1 MGRKTQITKEQ
12 MLEAGLKIV
21 IRDGH
26 NAVSIKTVAA
36 ELGCSTT
43 PIAWSFENIDNYRRE
58 LRTYAMQ
65 YMNGKMTGEGKST
78 TADHRKTGDI
88 YVDMAIDEPNLI
100 RYLRSDE
107 RDLQQHGGIGFI
119 FDFDKVKR
127 ISEGLA
133 KQYGITEGQA
143 LDYIRFVT
151 TYTEGVVSMIL
162 SGVYKMSNEDAH
174 KLLTEAGDAYMIF
187 LKNGERHCNK

>member
-26 NAVSIKTVAA
+26 NVVSIKTVAA

-43 PIAWSFENIDNYRRE
+43 PIAWSFENIDNYRKE

-65 YMNGKMTGEGKST
+65 YMNSKMTGDGKST

-107 RDLQQHGGIGFI
+107 RDLQEHGGIGFI
-119 FDFDKVKR
+119 FDFDKVKA
-127 ISEGLA
+127 INEGLA
-133 KQYGITEGQA
+133 KQYGITEAQA

-174 KLLTEAGDAYMIF
+174 ELLTEAGEAYMIF
-187 LKNGERHCNK
+187 LKKGERK

>member
-1 MGRKTQITKEQ
+1 MGRKTQVTREQ

-43 PIAWSFENIDNYRRE
+43 PIAWSFENIDNYRKE
-58 LRTYAMQ
+58 LRSYAMQ
-65 YMNGKMTGEGKST
+65 YMNGKMTGDGKST
-78 TADHRKTGDI
+78 TDDHRKTGDI

-107 RDLQQHGGIGFI
+107 RDLQEHGGIGFI
-119 FDFDKVKR
+119 FDLDKVKS
-127 ISEGLA
+127 ISEGIA
-133 KQYGITEGQA
+133 KQYGITEAQA
-143 LDYIRFVT
+143 LGYIRFVT

-174 KLLTEAGDAYMIF
+174 KLLTEAGEAYMIF
-187 LKNGERHCNK
+187 LKSGERK